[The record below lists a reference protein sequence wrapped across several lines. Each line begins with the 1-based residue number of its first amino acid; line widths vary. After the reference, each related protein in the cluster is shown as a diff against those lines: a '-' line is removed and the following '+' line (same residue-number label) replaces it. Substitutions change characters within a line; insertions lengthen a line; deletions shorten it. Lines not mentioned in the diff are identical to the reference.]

1 MNAKFAVLF
10 LVLVSVLLSG
20 CAGEKETLSE
30 PEATPAEP
38 ETTDSTELPDELP
51 TNELAPEAK
60 QETYQVRLEYYEMM
74 KPSELTITRG
84 DLVSWWNYKRQG
96 SYTLVSEDGLFE
108 DTELL
113 YLRHI
118 NYTFGET
125 GTYRFSVEGLPHMNM
140 TVTVE

>member
-20 CAGEKETLSE
+20 CAGENETRSE
-30 PEATPAEP
+30 PETTPAKT
-38 ETTDSTELPDELP
+38 ETTDSTELPDELQTDEP
-51 TNELAPEAK
+51 TPEAK
-60 QETYQVRLEYYEMM
+60 QESYLVRLEYYEVM

-84 DLVSWWNYKRQG
+84 DLVSWYNYKRQG
-96 SYTLVSEDGLFE
+96 SYTLVSEDNLFE

-113 YLRHI
+113 YLRHL
-118 NYTFGET
+118 NHTFEES
-125 GTYRFSVEGLPHMNM
+125 GTYRFSVEGLPHMTF